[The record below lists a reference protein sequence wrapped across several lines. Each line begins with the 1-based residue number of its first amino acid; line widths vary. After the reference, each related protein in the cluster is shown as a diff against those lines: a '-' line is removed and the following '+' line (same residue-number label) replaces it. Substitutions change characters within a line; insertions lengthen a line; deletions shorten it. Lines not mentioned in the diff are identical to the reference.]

1 MNKEKLIPLKKKK
14 TFELHNDLIPLL
26 WYVGSLIL
34 FTKFSQMKEK
44 KDCQSSLKCFPIG
57 R

>member
-14 TFELHNDLIPLL
+14 KKKTFELHNDFIPLL

-34 FTKFSQMKEK
+34 FTKFSQMKKK
-44 KDCQSSLKCFPIG
+44 KDY
-57 R
+57 